1 MNLVIDCFK
10 LVKGEGKSIG
20 IPHLTR
26 SIVVNLGRRVL
37 EQEQSGQ
44 KSGKSRTEGAPAIIV
59 LGNAW
64 NREEFDVPGVIFVE
78 VEGDPRNKLFCVY
91 WELVLVGKYARQY
104 AADRILFPRGY
115 RPLSPVLGIGR
126 HRIKDTILIHDLIPF
141 YYHTHHPGVF
151 HPLENAYIMRRL
163 KDSIRGAD
171 RVITISDYS
180 RRDILEKVPGS
191 GRKIKV
197 IYNGVNEITLPE
209 AADRERPEQKE
220 AEAADREKPEQKEAE
235 TADRE
240 RSEQKETEA
249 ADREKPEQ
257 KEAEAAGRHPDRK
270 SSKTGKQADAWT
282 PGSYMVAMTSGLP
295 HKNARG
301 ILRAYEAY
309 RKRTTS
315 PLPLTV
321 IGIGDTSAYPEMN
334 KEAAAAVRCLSYI
347 GDFKE
352 MCRIA
357 GGARVYLF
365 LSYVEGFGFPPLEAM
380 QLGVPVVCSDRSSL
394 PEVVG
399 EAGILVDPDDPE
411 RAADGLLQAAEDE
424 ELRQSLIRKGYE
436 NIKRFSWETRT
447 GLYWKELFR

>member
-26 SIVVNLGRRVL
+26 SIVVHLGRRIL
-37 EQEQSGQ
+37 EQEQSGH
-44 KSGKSRTEGAPAIIV
+44 TIIV

-64 NREEFDVPGVIFVE
+64 NREEFDVPGVTFVE

-91 WELVLVGKYARQY
+91 WELVLVGAYARRY

-115 RPLSPVLGIGR
+115 RPLRPVLGMGR
-126 HRIKDTILIHDLIPF
+126 RRIKDTILIHDLIPF
-141 YYHTHHPGVF
+141 YYHIHYPGVF
-151 HPLENAYIMRRL
+151 QPLENAYIMRRL
-163 KDSIRGAD
+163 KDSIKGAD

-191 GRKIKV
+191 SKKIKV
-197 IYNGVNEITLPE
+197 IYNGVNEITGPE
-209 AADRERPEQKE
+209 AADSGSQGGQGKAAPEGRTAGKK
-220 AEAADREKPEQKEAE
+220 AEDCM
-235 TADRE
+235 
-240 RSEQKETEA
+240 
-249 ADREKPEQ
+249 
-257 KEAEAAGRHPDRK
+257 
-270 SSKTGKQADAWT
+270 
-282 PGSYMVAMTSGLP
+282 PGSYIVAMTSGLP

-301 ILRAYEAY
+301 ILRVYEAY
-309 RKRTTS
+309 RERTAS

-321 IGIGDTSAYPEMN
+321 IGIGDTSAYPEMK
-334 KEAAAAVRCLSYI
+334 KEAAKAVRCLSYI

-357 GGARVYLF
+357 GGARAYLF
-365 LSYVEGFGFPPLEAM
+365 LSYMEGFGFPPLEAM
-380 QLGVPVVCSDRSSL
+380 QLGVPVVCSNRSSL

-399 EAGILVDPDDPE
+399 EAGLLADPDDME
-411 RAADGLLQAAEDE
+411 QVADSLLRVTSDE
-424 ELRQSLIRKGYE
+424 TLRQDMIRKGYE

-447 GLYWKELFR
+447 ELYWKELFR